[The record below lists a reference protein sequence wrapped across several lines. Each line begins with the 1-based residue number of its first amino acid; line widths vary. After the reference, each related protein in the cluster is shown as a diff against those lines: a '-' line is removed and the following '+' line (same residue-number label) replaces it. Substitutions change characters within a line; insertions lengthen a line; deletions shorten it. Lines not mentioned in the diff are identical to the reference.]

1 MSEQKGIFITFE
13 GPECAGKTTQIRLLA
28 KYFKDIGRTALVTR
42 EPGGTAVGEE
52 IRHIVKHH
60 IGDTAVTDEAEVLL
74 FGASR
79 AQHIGKVIQPVL
91 YRGDIVI
98 CDRFVDSTTAYQG
111 YARGLNMEFINS
123 LNQFAVCG
131 CMPDI
136 TILLDL
142 TAEESMERSRN
153 REETLLIEDRIE
165 SERLDFHKRVRD
177 GFLKIATS
185 NPERIKVIPAI
196 DTIENIHN
204 KIVEYLKRQKLF

>member
-1 MSEQKGIFITFE
+1 MSETKGIFITFE
-13 GPECAGKTTQIRLLA
+13 GSECAGKTTQIRLLG
-28 KYFKDIGRTALVTR
+28 KYCESIGRAVLVTR
-42 EPGGTAVGEE
+42 EPGGTEVGEE

-79 AQHIGKVIQPVL
+79 AQHVVKIIRPAL
-91 YRGDIVI
+91 DRGNIVI
-98 CDRFVDSTTAYQG
+98 CDRFLDSTTSYQG
-111 YARGLNMEFINS
+111 YARGLDMEFINN
-123 LNQFAVCG
+123 LNKFAVCG

-165 SERLDFHKRVRD
+165 SEKLDFHKHVRN
-177 GFLKIATS
+177 GFLKIAAANT
-185 NPERIKVIPAI
+185 ERVKVIPAI
-196 DTIENIHN
+196 DTIENIHK
-204 KIVEYLKRQKLF
+204 KIVEQFETLL